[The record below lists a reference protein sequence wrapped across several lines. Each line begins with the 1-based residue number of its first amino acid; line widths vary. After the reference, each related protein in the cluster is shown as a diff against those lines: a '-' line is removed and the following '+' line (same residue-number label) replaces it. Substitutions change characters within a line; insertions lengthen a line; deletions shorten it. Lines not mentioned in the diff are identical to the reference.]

1 MEDSRYSERRKR
13 ERKVTSVMKRSLY
26 VVFFVILV
34 FSGVLIGR
42 LVYLNNVN
50 GDKYA
55 KAVLS
60 QQSYTSSVLNAER
73 GRILDRNGIV
83 LARSEKTY
91 NLVLDPAVILSRDYF
106 LKPSLDAIEQI
117 FGYDRNEIEELV
129 KANSKSS
136 YLVYEKDIDYSLV
149 SAYNAYKNSHKFV
162 VGVWFEEEFERV
174 YPYSQLA
181 SHVIGFT
188 TKAGVGTYGLE
199 AYYNE
204 QLTGTDGQTSGYY
217 DSELN
222 SQKVI
227 KDAINGNDIYSTI
240 DYYIQTVV

>member
-1 MEDSRYSERRKR
+1 MEDSRYSERRKK

-91 NLVLDPAVILSRDYF
+91 NLVLDPAVMLSRDYF
-106 LKPSLDAIEQI
+106 MKPSLDALEQV

-162 VGVWFEEEFERV
+162 VGEWFEEEF
-174 YPYSQLA
+174 
-181 SHVIGFT
+181 
-188 TKAGVGTYGLE
+188 
-199 AYYNE
+199 
-204 QLTGTDGQTSGYY
+204 
-217 DSELN
+217 
-222 SQKVI
+222 
-227 KDAINGNDIYSTI
+227 
-240 DYYIQTVV
+240 